1 MRPSSRWEASRAWRI
16 LSSKTV
22 TLVRL
27 AYKWWGTL
35 EGFKVRLRH
44 CQLWLIAHSAASHA
58 SFFHVPLFLH
68 PVTQSYMWLNWALN
82 VGNEGLWADIYTYVP
97 LAILRRASLLYRM
110 AFSLLWSLLLLGL
123 LPGESVPAY
132 CLPGTSTSL
141 HVGWSFFTGG
151 VASTGSQTVCKC
163 LYMCLRGWEEVVC
176 VEVCVLSS
184 QIMQTLIVSCH
195 SHIASESQGAWTS
208 YQDVTW
214 LPGGPHS
221 SL

>member
-82 VGNEGLWADIYTYVP
+82 VGNEGLWADIYTHTVRWP
-97 LAILRRASLLYRM
+97 SWGGPVCCIEWPFLSCGPCSSLV
-110 AFSLLWSLLLLGL
+110 FSLVSLSLPLPPRHLYLLTCW
-123 LPGESVPAY
+123 V
-132 CLPGTSTSL
+132 
-141 HVGWSFFTGG
+141 VIFTGG
-151 VASTGSQTVCKC
+151 VASLGARQCVSACICVW
-163 LYMCLRGWEEVVC
+163 GWEGSSVC
-176 VEVCVLSS
+176 EVCVLSS

-208 YQDVTW
+208 
-214 LPGGPHS
+214 LPGRYLTSWWPP
-221 SL
+221 L